1 MHEHLQPSLRWL
13 GGVEVGWG
21 DLGGGRSP
29 TGWGHQQAEPARAR
43 TRDRWRR
50 PRRVSGRRGGG
61 AGRCPGRLG
70 LGPTFR
76 MGRGRRQRQ
85 RRGRDAGPSPPGRA
99 GAGAKRERL
108 PEPEQKQEHH
118 GAEPLQSRAGP
129 EPDSACL
136 CPCPCLCPCLG
147 LEHCRR
153 ERAACNHPCNRVRRA
168 GGNPNPGR
176 PWPGLERASS
186 LRFAGDTVGRGL
198 VPGGGASLDGIGGG
212 GGRRTRSSRS

>member
-1 MHEHLQPSLRWL
+1 M
-13 GGVEVGWG
+13 
-21 DLGGGRSP
+21 
-29 TGWGHQQAEPARAR
+29 
-43 TRDRWRR
+43 
-50 PRRVSGRRGGG
+50 SGRRGGG

-108 PEPEQKQEHH
+108 PEPEQKQEHR

-176 PWPGLERASS
+176 PWPGLERAS
-186 LRFAGDTVGRGL
+186 LEPAICGGHGGQRACPGWRGL
-198 VPGGGASLDGIGGG
+198 PGWNWRR
-212 GGRRTRSSRS
+212 RRTEDPIVSDLAQRQPKLHLASAGQRCPERRRPDPALGHLSPQVVGHPN